1 MNYFFFFLKI
11 KDQKLLEF
19 AKGTRKSQKH
29 SALSSLNHK
38 GTEELNHI
46 KRIFNRNL
54 WSFGLYLNDAV
65 DKWAA
70 AVDGIYTGSGFCQMY
85 DIKQQRIMGTAGRGH
100 NKAIEFWS

>member
-1 MNYFFFFLKI
+1 MDYFFFLKI

-19 AKGTRKSQKH
+19 AKDTRKSQKH

-38 GTEELNHI
+38 GAEELSHI
-46 KRIFNRNL
+46 KRIFNRKL
-54 WSFGLYLNDAV
+54 WSFCLYLNDAV

-85 DIKQQRIMGTAGRGH
+85 DIKLSKELWHSRERPL
-100 NKAIEFWS
+100 